1 MKIEYDGV
9 RNETKIMKKKIM
21 LIALTGGLILGVT
34 ACNGVGAENR
44 SMWNLFCL

>member
-1 MKIEYDGV
+1 
-9 RNETKIMKKKIM
+9 MKKKIM

-44 SMWNLFCL
+44 SM